1 MTAESRRIKLPLNR
15 VEGDLEI
22 FIEIVDGVVSNA
34 WSKGTLFRGFER
46 MMEGRAALDGLVI
59 TPRICGICS
68 MTHLNAAAEALDA
81 ITGIRPPDNARRLRN
96 VAVMAETVQSDIRHA
111 VLMFLVDFAH
121 RESYQSHPLGEEAF
135 QRYAPLS
142 GSAAIE
148 TIKETK
154 KLLGIV
160 ALIGGQWPHTSFM
173 VPGGVT
179 NGLSLTDTMKCRS
192 ILAHFKNWYERSI
205 LGCSSERWKQITTL
219 DELDAWLDEKPEHRN
234 SEVGFFIRFAKLA
247 QLDAL
252 GRGHNN
258 FISYGSYTLPSETAV
273 QGTYGRL
280 FAAGFAQ
287 GTNVGSLDLTRIQE
301 DVSYSWF
308 QQDTPSAHPHQSQT
322 NPFIADKN
330 DPRYSWIKAPR
341 YDGIPA
347 ETGALAEKI
356 AAKDPLF
363 TDLVAKLGA
372 NVLVRQLARMV
383 RPACYMEAMSIW
395 LDELMQNPNT
405 DFYHAVTEI
414 PDGRGEGL
422 VQAARGALGHW
433 VEVENEK
440 IKHYQ
445 IITPTAWNGSPRDG
459 AGIAGAWEQALI
471 GTPVRDLS
479 HPIEAGH
486 VIRSFDPCLVCAVH
500 TVHKGKQRGQMRLGF
515 GR

>member
-1 MTAESRRIKLPLNR
+1 MTAEPRRINLPLNR

-22 FIEIVDGVVSNA
+22 AIEVVDGVINNA
-34 WSKGTLFRGFER
+34 WSKGTMFRGFER

-68 MTHLNAAAEALDA
+68 LTHLNAAAEALDVIA
-81 ITGIRPPDNARRLRN
+81 GIKPPDNALRLRN

-121 RESYQSHPLGEEAF
+121 QQSYRSHPLGAEACD
-135 QRYAPLS
+135 RYAPLS

-173 VPGGVT
+173 VPGGVA
-179 NGLSLTDTMKCRS
+179 NGLSLTDTLKCRS
-192 ILAHFKNWYERSI
+192 ILTHFQNWYERSI
-205 LGCSSERWKQITTL
+205 LGCSSERWAQIATL
-219 DELDAWLDEKPEHRN
+219 DDLDAWLDEKPEHSQ
-234 SEVGFFIRFAKLA
+234 SEVGFFIRFARAAKL
-247 QLDAL
+247 DSV

-258 FISYGSYTLPSETAV
+258 FISYGSYTLPNETAV
-273 QGTYGRL
+273 PGAHGRL
-280 FAAGFAQ
+280 FAPGFAK
-287 GTNVGSLDLTRIQE
+287 GISVEPLNLTKIQE
-301 DVSYSWF
+301 DVSHSWF
-308 QQDTPSAHPHQSQT
+308 QQDPPSAHPYQGRT
-322 NPFIADKN
+322 DPFIADKN
-330 DPRYSWIKAPR
+330 DPRYSWVKAPR
-341 YDGIPA
+341 YDSVAA

-372 NVLVRQLARMV
+372 NVLVRQLARLV
-383 RPACYMEAMSIW
+383 RPAAYLPPMSVW
-395 LDELMQNPNT
+395 LAELLQNPNA
-405 DFYHAVTEI
+405 DFYHKVTEI

-433 VEVENEK
+433 LEVENEK

-459 AGIAGAWEQALI
+459 AGIPGAWEQALI
-471 GTPVRDLS
+471 GTPVRDLA

-500 TVHKGKQRGQMRLGF
+500 TLHKGKKTGQMRLGF